1 MTVEVKHGARV
12 QLERAEASGATARY
26 RVRVWEA
33 TPLEQELYFEASAEL
48 SASGV
53 ALSPWR
59 AASSGPP
66 PVWADGAP
74 APWVITFTD
83 QLLRTLVKNH
93 AAAGDWP
100 RKLTRWRQER

>member
-1 MTVEVKHGARV
+1 AR
-12 QLERAEASGATARY
+12 A
-26 RVRVWEA
+26 
-33 TPLEQELYFEASAEL
+33 PLPAKTELYFEASAEL